1 MFVEVTNENI
11 ELLEDFISSMGNSK
25 DSFRYYNKR
34 TISSVENHLVTIL
47 LIVNEIPV
55 GYGHLDRDG
64 DKIWL
69 GIAIS
74 ENYRGKGGGNLVM
87 NYLMTQ
93 ACKLNLSKINLS
105 VDKDN
110 YPAIKLYMKFGFL
123 QIDEASNVLFLAC
136 NL

>member
-11 ELLEDFISSMGNSK
+11 ELLEDFISSMGNSNE
-25 DSFRYYNKR
+25 SFRYYNKR

-74 ENYRGKGGGNLVM
+74 ENYRGKGGGNLIM
-87 NYLMTQ
+87 DYLMTQ
-93 ACKLNLSKINLS
+93 AYKLNLSKINLS
-105 VDKDN
+105 VDRDN
-110 YPAIKLYMKFGFL
+110 YPAIKLYKKFGFS
-123 QIDEASNVLFLAC
+123 QIDEVNDVLFLAS